1 MYISL
6 HYTTHS
12 SKQLHVLV
20 DSLPLGWYTEFAMKT
35 RTLYKVIRYVHVG
48 LTLQLQVLPHQAHA
62 RQAVTGCPSP
72 YHTS

>member
-6 HYTTHS
+6 HYTHS

-35 RTLYKVIRYVHVG
+35 ETLHKVIRYVHVG
-48 LTLQLQVLPHQAHA
+48 LTIQLQVLPCE
-62 RQAVTGCPSP
+62 T
-72 YHTS
+72 HT